1 QTCALPIWTR
11 GSVSR
16 TWPRAFLV
24 LKAHLPRV
32 FLLAVSKYS
41 APGPVLSKIPVP
53 APGGRGCAG
62 PLALR
67 YLSAGTAAPLYRGR
81 GDEPTVRAV
90 GGRGGRRPAHRPVRA
105 DDGAGVLAGRHER
118 AGGVQPVR
126 ADAAARAKLPAGVRR
141 RGRARAAGE
150 LPVLAGVPRV
160 PGGDRPLRAGLPG
173 LAEWAALHGE
183 RPRGAGRHA
192 RVRQRADHGGRGA
205 ADRGADR
212 RDHPDEPGAGADAA
226 GVQG

>member
-1 QTCALPIWTR
+1 MRKKPCAARSSASSHEAERNSPDSRTR

-81 GDEPTVRAV
+81 GDEP
-90 GGRGGRRPAHRPVRA
+90 
-105 DDGAGVLAGRHER
+105 
-118 AGGVQPVR
+118 
-126 ADAAARAKLPAGVRR
+126 
-141 RGRARAAGE
+141 
-150 LPVLAGVPRV
+150 
-160 PGGDRPLRAGLPG
+160 DRKSTRL
-173 LAEWAALHGE
+173 
-183 RPRGAGRHA
+183 
-192 RVRQRADHGGRGA
+192 
-205 ADRGADR
+205 
-212 RDHPDEPGAGADAA
+212 
-226 GVQG
+226 